1 MQQNFLRL
9 IFFPLTSLSQN
20 PENNGLTTNS
30 DQKFESLPE
39 PLPNSEMSE
48 IEMKS
53 DYVKKSQ
60 PVSYSDPYPIL
71 LELARGVGMSVI
83 PVAVAIYFLTTQ
95 FANVDKLITSNKD
108 SAKEQVVNVE
118 KLINANKES
127 IKDHK
132 ASVDK
137 ILEVY
142 GGLIK
147 TYQESTMTRIASN
160 EKILEKMDL
169 LLSEHLKKNRGY

>member
-1 MQQNFLRL
+1 
-9 IFFPLTSLSQN
+9 
-20 PENNGLTTNS
+20 
-30 DQKFESLPE
+30 
-39 PLPNSEMSE
+39 
-48 IEMKS
+48 
-53 DYVKKSQ
+53 
-60 PVSYSDPYPIL
+60 
-71 LELARGVGMSVI
+71 MSVI

-118 KLINANKES
+118 KLINANK
-127 IKDHK
+127 

-142 GGLIK
+142 GGLIT
-147 TYQESTMTRIASN
+147 TYKESTMTRIASN

-169 LLSEHLKKNRGY
+169 LLTEHLKKNRGY

>member
-118 KLINANKES
+118 KLINANK
-127 IKDHK
+127 

-142 GGLIK
+142 GGLIT
-147 TYQESTMTRIASN
+147 TYKESTMTRIASN

-169 LLSEHLKKNRGY
+169 LLTEHLKKNRGY

>member
-118 KLINANKES
+118 KLINANK
-127 IKDHK
+127 

-142 GGLIK
+142 GGLIT
-147 TYQESTMTRIASN
+147 TYKESTMTRIASN

-169 LLSEHLKKNRGY
+169 LLTEYLKKNRGY

>member
-118 KLINANKES
+118 KLINANK
-127 IKDHK
+127 

-142 GGLIK
+142 GGLIT

-169 LLSEHLKKNRGY
+169 LLTEHLKKNRGY